1 VANKKQQKHDSTE
14 QPPEDIISEQP
25 VDNQTVVDETVE
37 ETVQANA
44 TSANSQSDLVAE
56 LEAEVEANRQGWQR
70 TLAEFQNYKRRTER
84 EQVLQRQRSKADY
97 ITQLLPIIDDFD
109 RAMGNLPA
117 EYQDQAWLG
126 GIKLIQ
132 DKLIKMLVDND
143 VTAIEPTGKLFD
155 PTLHQAVVREES
167 ETVPSGHV
175 IETLQ
180 KGYITGDVLIRPALV
195 KVAN

>member
-1 VANKKQQKHDSTE
+1 MANKKQQNKQDSTE
-14 QPPEDIISEQP
+14 QPPEDVISEQA
-25 VDNQTVVDETVE
+25 VNGDGAE
-37 ETVQANA
+37 QANNPSGA
-44 TSANSQSDLVAE
+44 GQNDLIAG

-84 EQVLQRQRSKADY
+84 DQIIQKQRSKADY
-97 ITQLLPIIDDFD
+97 IGQLLPVIDDFD

-117 EYQDQAWLG
+117 EDQDKAWLG

-132 DKLIKMLVDND
+132 DKLIKVLVDND
-143 VTAIEPTGKLFD
+143 VTAIEPTGEAFD
-155 PTLHQAVVREES
+155 PTLHQAIVREES
-167 ETVPSGHV
+167 EAVPSGHV

-180 KGYITGDVLIRPALV
+180 KGYSTGDVLIRPALV

>member
-1 VANKKQQKHDSTE
+1 VANKKQQTPDSTE

-25 VDNQTVVDETVE
+25 RTTVE
-37 ETVQANA
+37 EPAQVA
-44 TSANSQSDLVAE
+44 SASNDLIAG
-56 LEAEVEANRQGWQR
+56 LEAEIEANRQGWQR

-84 EQVLQRQRSKADY
+84 DQFLQKQRSKADY
-97 ITQLLPIIDDFD
+97 IAQLLPVIDDFE

-117 EYQDQAWLG
+117 EYQNQPWLG
-126 GIKLIQ
+126 GITLIQ
-132 DKLIKMLVDND
+132 DKLIKVLVDND
-143 VTAIEPTGKLFD
+143 VTFIEPTGEVFD
-155 PTLHQAVVREES
+155 PTLHQAIVREAS
-167 ETVPSGHV
+167 DTVPSGHV

>member
-1 VANKKQQKHDSTE
+1 MADNMQQTTDPTE
-14 QPPEDIISEQP
+14 QPPEDIIAEQTTEVDVEEPAPSEQP
-25 VDNQTVVDETVE
+25 TPEPVDFI
-37 ETVQANA
+37 AG
-44 TSANSQSDLVAE
+44 

-84 EQVLQRQRSKADY
+84 EQLLQKQRSKADH
-97 ITQLLPIIDDFD
+97 ITQLLPVIDDFD

-117 EYQDQAWLG
+117 DFQDQPWLG

-132 DKLIKMLVDND
+132 DKLIKLLVDND
-143 VTAIEPTGKLFD
+143 VTAIEPTGEAFD
-155 PTLHQAVVREES
+155 PTFHQAVMREES
-167 ETVPSGHV
+167 DTVPSGHV

-180 KGYITGDVLIRPALV
+180 KGYVIGDVVIRPALV